1 MSLSEMGVWFQDTK
15 NTMLACVQ
23 REMRTLWTTHLSR
36 IDVAIANPGTTPATF
51 KEVLASSVFDAQIKQ
66 LRASY
71 FEQLEAVFATFSVQ
85 YQAGINDLGRLPTPA
100 DPEWKRNYL
109 LRMRANT
116 QKMFAGTTAGIVRGS
131 RETAVEDFASD
142 LAEICVHRADPGEVL
157 RMLEKEKFEEVT
169 HPAVTPFMVD
179 GLLVGPTSRS
189 GHPLV
194 LRKVCGHCGTAFH
207 GTSVHKVV
215 AKKRY
220 LEEILMRQCPL
231 GPGVLCVD
239 ALQLARVTHTGPSDE
254 YVQSLRDVC
263 TDHYKAARAD
273 INKRH
278 KDKQKRLKDAM
289 Q

>member
-1 MSLSEMGVWFQDTK
+1 MSLSEMGVWFQETK
-15 NTMLACVQ
+15 NTMLAGVQ
-23 REMRTLWTTHLSR
+23 RDMRALWNMHLNL
-36 IDVAIANPGTTPATF
+36 IDVAIANPATTPAAF
-51 KEVLASSVFDAQIKQ
+51 KEALASSVFDAQIKQ

-85 YQAGINDLGRLPTPA
+85 YQAGIDGLRRLPTPA
-100 DPEWKRNYL
+100 DPEWKRKYL
-109 LRMRANT
+109 LRMRAGT
-116 QKMFAGTTAGIVRGS
+116 HKMFANTVAGIVRGS

-157 RMLEKEKFEEVT
+157 RMLEKEKFDEVT
-169 HPAVTPFMVD
+169 HPAVTPFTVD

-215 AKKRY
+215 EKKRY
-220 LEEILMRQCPL
+220 IEELLMRQCPL
-231 GPGVLCVD
+231 GSGVRCVD
-239 ALQLARVTHTGPSDE
+239 ALELARVTHTGPSDE

-263 TDHYKAARAD
+263 TDHYKSARAD
-273 INKRH
+273 INKRYYE
-278 KDKQKRLKDAM
+278 KQKRLKE